1 MSLSC
6 QCQGFVLLPKILIF
20 LLTHVFI
27 SVRGSRYI
35 YCTWVLCVLCSYFIG
50 LFYAGQANLRC
61 GATPFPSLTFIMYF
75 KARSSKLMRNRSQLQ
90 LNPLLCPLLV
100 CWPFLPFSY
109 HSTSCTQNT
118 FLSRLKTTQKQ
129 NRCPK
134 KRSKR
139 WSKPFRIK
147 ILLDSLARIIMMMII
162 IALAEPPPS
171 KRDEV
176 TLKNAIRDRCS
187 TVEYKTKTK
196 CFNYLIYATF
206 FNSKEFKYDICY
218 HLVMTKIKTKKH
230 RKNCPKVSF
239 TWNNLCLAIQS

>member
-1 MSLSC
+1 MWTC
-6 QCQGFVLLPKILIF
+6 
-20 LLTHVFI
+20 VFY
-27 SVRGSRYI
+27 V
-35 YCTWVLCVLCSYFIG
+35 
-50 LFYAGQANLRC
+50 FYAVVLWSFFCGSSKSALRC
-61 GATPFPSLTFIMYF
+61 YTFPFINFYYVLQSEVVQTN
-75 KARSSKLMRNRSQLQ
+75 ANRSQLQ
-90 LNPLLCPLLV
+90 LNPLWCPLLV

-176 TLKNAIRDRCS
+176 TLKNAIRDRCN
-187 TVEYKTKTK
+187 TVEYKTK
-196 CFNYLIYATF
+196 CFNDLIYATF

-230 RKNCPKVSF
+230 RKIVQRCPFHGRTCAWRFSPNYL
-239 TWNNLCLAIQS
+239 TRQRSYLHRGGMI